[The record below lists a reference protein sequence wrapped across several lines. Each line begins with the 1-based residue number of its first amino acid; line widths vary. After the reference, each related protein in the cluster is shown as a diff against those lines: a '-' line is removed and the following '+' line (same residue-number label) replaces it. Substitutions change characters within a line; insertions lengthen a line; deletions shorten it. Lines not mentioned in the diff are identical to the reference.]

1 MFRPMPSCRNKIR
14 IWDVPKFILLNTQA
28 TNQHLQFYPV
38 GLFEALFFHSHPQ
51 IQETLRPKPCKPNQ
65 TQTYTTSKRC
75 AFDKVFSHFI
85 PSGEGHEKSKI
96 EAKVGGNPA
105 TPMDL
110 WCIWGFVRLMLQ
122 NSGIHSPVEVGSL
135 SHYLQGFIHCLEFCP
150 STVGWAKWQKVLKI
164 GVAPYKSSATRA
176 LGRRISTKLRCFP
189 LSRFGFSYLSAVWQV
204 VTINAVYV
212 FLTHIGWQITN
223 NGQSIKSCNASIHSM
238 VNLHLISPAIKEIE
252 IESRNTS
259 HTFHSNKSVRY
270 LTLRKLHEKI
280 WNIF

>member
-1 MFRPMPSCRNKIR
+1 MPKQNSDLGCA
-14 IWDVPKFILLNTQA
+14 KFISFKHTTHKSAFTIL
-28 TNQHLQFYPV
+28 PRGV
-38 GLFEALFFHSHPQ
+38 VWSSFFFIPS
-51 IQETLRPKPCKPNQ
+51 PNSGNSPAQ
-65 TQTYTTSKRC
+65 TVLTKRKTQTYTTSKRC

-85 PSGEGHEKSKI
+85 PSGEGHEKSKKTWQGWGKSRNSYGSLVHMRI
-96 EAKVGGNPA
+96 RTVDASEIKVN
-105 TPMDL
+105 
-110 WCIWGFVRLMLQ
+110 
-122 NSGIHSPVEVGSL
+122 SPVEVGSL
-135 SHYLQGFIHCLEFCP
+135 SHYLQGFTHCLGFCP